1 MNKNQRLGAGLALFG
16 SVLGIAAT
24 FLIFQ
29 TWYAKA
35 LTAEAA
41 EPGCEIL
48 LKYLMPALSD
58 FGILAGVLY
67 AVSAYGFMSS
77 ANWAFPVVVVA
88 NVLALQ
94 GSWFINVP
102 FMAAGFPPI
111 YFIIFWPNLILY
123 FLLMKVV
130 GRLSWGRTVLGFL
143 TGMGF
148 IFCFMNGVASW
159 SRIITIGAQ
168 IFVIVQRLNWVA
180 SIGLMV
186 VTIGILLRPKEWMR
200 VVGIAAGLVELVV
213 GIPLVVQTT
222 MNMGRFSLFS
232 FGPIMSLII
241 VVLFI
246 WPNMWDR
253 LTASETGRPQRSI
266 PEGQQGLAST

>member
-1 MNKNQRLGAGLALFG
+1 MKAKNRLGTLLTMIGA
-16 SVLGIAAT
+16 VLGIVGT
-24 FLIFQ
+24 YLIFLN
-29 TWYAKA
+29 WYSPA

-67 AVSAYGFMSS
+67 AVSAYGFFT
-77 ANWAFPVVVVA
+77 AAGWAFPVAVLA

-102 FMAAGFPPI
+102 FMAAGMPPV

-130 GRLSWGRTVLGFL
+130 GGLSWNRTLLGL
-143 TGMGF
+143 VTGMAF

-159 SRIITIGAQ
+159 SRIITIGSH
-168 IFVIVQRLNWVA
+168 IFVAVQRLNWVA
-180 SIGLMV
+180 FIGWGV
-186 VTIGILLRPKEWMR
+186 VAVGILLRPKEWMR
-200 VVGIAAGLVELVV
+200 VLGLTAGVLELVV
-213 GIPLVVQTT
+213 GIPLGVITT
-222 MNMGRFSLFS
+222 INLGRFSMFS
-232 FGPIMSLII
+232 LGPIFSLVL
-241 VVLFI
+241 VVLFL
-246 WPNMWDR
+246 WPNMWQR
-253 LTASETGRPQRSI
+253 LTQSPDEGRLITQ
-266 PEGQQGLAST
+266 AA

>member
-1 MNKNQRLGAGLALFG
+1 MKAKNRLGILLTLIGA
-16 SVLGIAAT
+16 VLGIVGT
-24 FLIFQ
+24 YLIFLN
-29 TWYAKA
+29 WYSPA

-67 AVSAYGFMSS
+67 AVSAYGFFT
-77 ANWAFPVVVVA
+77 AAGWAFPVAALA

-102 FMAAGFPPI
+102 FMAAGMPPV

-130 GRLSWGRTVLGFL
+130 GGLSWNRTLLGL
-143 TGMGF
+143 VTGMAF

-159 SRIITIGAQ
+159 SRIITIGSH
-168 IFVIVQRLNWVA
+168 IFVAVQRLNWVA
-180 SIGLMV
+180 FIGWGV
-186 VTIGILLRPKEWMR
+186 VAVGILLRPKEWMR
-200 VVGIAAGLVELVV
+200 VLGLTAGVLELVV
-213 GIPLVVQTT
+213 GIPLGVITT
-222 MNMGRFSLFS
+222 INLGRFSMFS
-232 FGPIMSLII
+232 LGPIFSLVL
-241 VVLFI
+241 VVLFL
-246 WPNMWDR
+246 WPNMWQR
-253 LTASETGRPQRSI
+253 LTQSPDEGRLITQ
-266 PEGQQGLAST
+266 AA